1 MPKFYNRR
9 ILQTAHRRPF
19 NPRTGLLSLALLASA
34 ACIAPPFTVTTL
46 AQTPAAEQPSPDGAA
61 FTLAF
66 DGTLKLNADAT
77 GEYLETRR
85 VKVQGLAALRQVA
98 QQSYTYVEGM
108 QSLDVVEAFTE
119 KADGTQVP
127 VDLATVVAR
136 DGVTGVNAE
145 YVLDLK
151 VVTVIFP
158 DVTVGDTLVM
168 TVRTTIRSN
177 VFSGHHMQAF
187 PLTRNVSRASST
199 VQVIAPSSLPLKVGV
214 RGEGVQHTITAEGT
228 ETRHFIA
235 YRGAPAVSAED
246 RMTSPFDRDPGV
258 LVSTFADY
266 EELARSYW
274 DRARDTVEVT
284 PEVVRLAD
292 EITRGV
298 DDKRAQAQAI
308 SAWVKTNIRWVN
320 VMFGVGRFVPH
331 SAAAVLKNRY
341 GDCKDH
347 AVLMSALLA
356 AKGIA
361 AEHVLINSGD
371 RYALPETAVN
381 PFNHIIVYLPEFGVY
396 DDPTAQFASFGVL
409 GSQEYDKPV
418 VRVSDGGAQVART
431 PAMKPED
438 HVSIR
443 RTRLSVAADG
453 VVSGESEQVG
463 TGWFAATGRSIS
475 ATLQAAGLERSAED
489 QLRLANTPGK
499 GRFEIGSLTNL
510 SDSYTAR
517 ARFTYDARM
526 AIKPSANVALPVG
539 LGLQVRPG
547 SFMFGALLPARRLP
561 FTCFAGTQVEEI
573 DVTFADG
580 LLLPQKIDE
589 RKIETKSFVYTA
601 GYRLEDRTLKVR
613 HEFVSKVPGQVCGA
627 EVGAEIAQPLRD
639 VFASNATRM
648 AFAASKEVKP
658 AAPPAASETREIK
671 RTAVVD
677 RPLHVDFLYAVNP
690 DCSSIGVAAVRVVEE
705 PGHGKLTI
713 DKGTGFTSFP
723 QENPRQV
730 CNRRRSDG
738 TVMHYQPE
746 AGYLGPDSLTVEVV
760 YSNGASGKR
769 HYAIRVDPKPAPA
782 ELTRAAAAGQEIRI
796 GFLVSLDPDCAS
808 HPVASARIVEGPEHG
823 EATVAEDTGFANFA
837 KDNPR
842 SACNTQRSDGTA
854 IFYRGQEGYT
864 GKDTLTVE
872 IVYADGHETR
882 TRYAIDV
889 K

>member
-1 MPKFYNRR
+1 MPEFDHRR
-9 ILQTAHRRPF
+9 FWQTAQRRRF
-19 NPRTGLLSLALLASA
+19 NPRTGILSLALLASA
-34 ACIAPPFTVTTL
+34 ACIAPPFAAAAP
-46 AQTPAAEQPSPDGAA
+46 AQTPAAEQPSSDGAA

-77 GEYLETRR
+77 GEYRETRR
-85 VKVQGLAALRQVA
+85 VKVLGIAALRLVA
-98 QQSYTYVEGM
+98 QQSYSYVQGM

-119 KADGTQVP
+119 KADGTRVP
-127 VDLATVVAR
+127 VDLATVVTR
-136 DGVTGVNAE
+136 DGATGVNAE

-151 VVTVIFP
+151 VVSVIFP
-158 DVTVGDTLVM
+158 DVAVGDTLVM
-168 TVRTTIRSN
+168 TTRTTIHSN
-177 VFSGHHMQAF
+177 VFTGHHMQAF
-187 PLTRNVSRASST
+187 PLTRNISRASST

-214 RGEGVQHTITAEGT
+214 RGEGVQHTITAAGT
-228 ETRHFIA
+228 ETRHLIT

-274 DRARDTVEVT
+274 DRARDTIDVT
-284 PEVVRLAD
+284 PEVARLAD
-292 EITRGV
+292 EITRDV

-331 SAAAVLKNRY
+331 GAAAVLKNRY

-371 RYALPETAVN
+371 RYALPDTVVN
-381 PFNHIIVYLPEFGVY
+381 PFNHVIVYLPEFGVY

-418 VRVSDGGAQVART
+418 VRVSDGGAHSART

-443 RTRLSVAADG
+443 RTRLSVSADG

-463 TGWFAATGRSIS
+463 TGWFAASGRSIS
-475 ATLQAAGLERSAED
+475 ATLQGAGLERSAEE

-499 GRFEIGSLTNL
+499 GRFEIGSLTDL
-510 SDSYTAR
+510 SDSYSVR

-526 AIKPSANVALPVG
+526 TIKPSANVAIPVG
-539 LGLQVRPG
+539 LSLQVRPG
-547 SFMFGALLPARRLP
+547 SFMFGSLLPARQLP

-580 LLLPQKIDE
+580 LTLPLTIDG
-589 RKIETKSFVYTA
+589 RRIETKSFVYTS

-613 HEFVSKVPGQVCGA
+613 REFVSRVPGQVCAA

-639 VFASNATRM
+639 VFASNAMRM
-648 AFAASKEVKP
+648 AFAASKQVTP

-677 RPLHVDFLYAVNP
+677 RPLHVDFLYAINP
-690 DCSSIGVAAVRVVEE
+690 DCSSIGVAAVRVIEG
-705 PGHGKLTI
+705 PGHGKFTI

-723 QENPRQV
+723 QENPRQI

-738 TVMHYQPE
+738 MVMHYQPE
-746 AGYLGPDSLTVEVV
+746 AGYIGPDSLTVEVI
-760 YSNGASGKR
+760 YGDGASGKR
-769 HYAIRVDPKPAPA
+769 HYAITVNPKPAPS
-782 ELTRAAAAGQEIRI
+782 ELTRAAAAGQEMRI
-796 GFLVSLDPDCAS
+796 GFLASIDPDCAPK
-808 HPVASARIVEGPEHG
+808 PVASARIVEGPEHG
-823 EATVAEDTGFANFA
+823 EVTVREDTGFTNFA

-842 SACNTQRSDGTA
+842 SACNTRRSDGTA
-854 IFYRGQEGYT
+854 VLYRSQEGYT
-864 GKDTLTVE
+864 GKDTVAVE
-872 IVYADGHETR
+872 IVYADGHETSA
-882 TRYAIDV
+882 RYAIDV